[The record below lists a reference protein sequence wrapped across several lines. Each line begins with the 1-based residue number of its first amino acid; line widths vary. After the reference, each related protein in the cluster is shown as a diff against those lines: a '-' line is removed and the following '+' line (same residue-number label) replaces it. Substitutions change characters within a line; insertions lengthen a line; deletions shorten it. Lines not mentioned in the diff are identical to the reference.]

1 MYTPLP
7 ISPRQNRCQP
17 ECKWGPLPPILSI
30 NVWHPWWYCP
40 AYQLILS
47 YDPKG
52 FCSRQRVSW
61 SGCHIAVIQ
70 EMIDCERNKKSC
82 LPWLSGH
89 LDFQGSLRDF
99 FPSPIQPLFCH
110 IRHRLN
116 ISQDG
121 FMELFYLA
129 RSVIFGS
136 AQREDWVLN
145 KICQDIS
152 NPAHWLIIQ
161 WCYLQEIWF
170 QRKINQ
176 CLWQPLLL
184 LCIEHLQDVL

>member
-1 MYTPLP
+1 MIQKVFARDNKSLDVVVTLLWYK
-7 ISPRQNRCQP
+7 
-17 ECKWGPLPPILSI
+17 KWLIAKEIKILSTLAI
-30 NVWHPWWYCP
+30 WK
-40 AYQLILS
+40 LRFSRLS
-47 YDPKG
+47 
-52 FCSRQRVSW
+52 SW
-61 SGCHIAVIQ
+61 
-70 EMIDCERNKKSC
+70 
-82 LPWLSGH
+82 
-89 LDFQGSLRDF
+89 F
-99 FPSPIQPLFCH
+99 FLLPIQPLFCH

-136 AQREDWVLN
+136 TQREDWVLN

-184 LCIEHLQDVL
+184 FCIEHLQDVLYILFSIL